1 MQAAT
6 DALTQLPETERAAWQ
21 QLWADVEALLAR
33 VRAAKEPRGVFLNVV
48 DSGMKKGGVL

>member
-1 MQAAT
+1 MQVAT

-33 VRAAKEPRGVFLNVV
+33 VRAAKEP
-48 DSGMKKGGVL
+48 